1 MTTHPTTD
9 SSQEAALLEPL
20 GLDHVVL
27 RVTDL
32 ERALRFYRDALGFPV
47 ERRIDALGLV
57 QLRAGSALIDL
68 VPVDAPLGRAGGGA
82 PDPQARNVDHFALR
96 LAHFD
101 EAALRRFF
109 ARWSIP
115 ASETAERYGADGYG
129 PSIYL
134 TDPDGNTVEL
144 KGPPTRGL
152 EPQADARGATGATR
166 LPDPAGS
173 GPHADAK
180 VRGAAR
186 AGLGLEATRRAVLAA
201 AQEME
206 RCGLVE
212 GTAGNLSARTRSGQ
226 VVLTPTAL
234 RYSSMTLEDLV
245 ITDLAGRV
253 LAGHRPPTTELALHL
268 ACLRRHPDI
277 TAVVHTH
284 PVHASMFA
292 VAARPIPC
300 AIEELELYVGGD
312 VPVAAYHR
320 TGSEALGDAVADLLA
335 DRAAALLANHGLVV
349 VAASPAEG
357 IELTKLVDR
366 AARIM
371 AGAERLGSPAA
382 LPEANRAEFRAAYL
396 ARRRG

>member
-1 MTTHPTTD
+1 MTTHPISD
-9 SSQEAALLEPL
+9 SSTEADFLEPL

-27 RVTDL
+27 RVGDL

-57 QLRAGSALIDL
+57 QLRAGAALIDL

-82 PDPQARNVDHFALR
+82 PDPRARNVDHFALR
-96 LAHFD
+96 LARFD
-101 EAALRRFF
+101 EAALRSFF

-152 EPQADARGATGATR
+152 ETQTDTIGGPAATARRAS
-166 LPDPAGS
+166 AGS
-173 GPHADAK
+173 G
-180 VRGAAR
+180 AAR
-186 AGLGLEATRRAVLAA
+186 GLGVEATLRAVLAA

-226 VVLTPTAL
+226 IVLTPTAL
-234 RYSSMTLEDLV
+234 RYSSMTLDDLV
-245 ITDLAGRV
+245 VTDPDGRV
-253 LAGHRPPTTELALHL
+253 LGGSRAPTTELALHL
-268 ACLRRHPDI
+268 ACFRRHRDI
-277 TAVVHTH
+277 AAVVHTH

-320 TGSEALGDAVADLLA
+320 TGSEALGIAVAELLE

-371 AGAERLGSPAA
+371 AGAERLGNPAA